1 MANKYSKYQLQ
12 PFASQYVDPKSGK
25 IAEILRER
33 YDQNKAQADLI
44 DRTMAN
50 TNVLGGDSHHL
61 SAAKEEIRGA
71 MSGIAKSGNYEDAGL
86 IISEQISGLQTN
98 EALIAAQKSYEARQA
113 ELKWQAEARTKGLQV
128 IDFGK
133 DASESHSSWVEDPET
148 GLMKSNI
155 YQSASEPM
163 LDYNGAMKKYV
174 GTIKGD
180 VSKARADQLAY
191 RIMGGYL
198 RGPEGKQDL
207 RRLMQVELDQSLPE
221 EQREELAYQDIL
233 KRIKIHT
240 DQQIHMSNETKKL
253 NAQQASVQNEI
264 MGGSMVSTS
273 TGYVAV
279 DLDDIDSKGVF
290 DGNILNLTSK
300 IIEAR
305 QDGNDKLAKDYQ
317 QMLDTLGNKM
327 YENGQLSEEEYKS
340 YKEFEMDLWDN
351 PGSLDNE
358 DFAKFGNMIKY
369 MTEDRWVPDFT
380 MQNGR
385 LDDWWDRT
393 KTSLSVAAGVSGASA
408 LGTGIGSFVVTP
420 IAMTAAALGSTADLA
435 VTLASGWADGFG
447 NVRDVARPQTTD
459 LGIVDSE
466 ITQLMQNVENIDRIN
481 TILGTKFTEDEI
493 PALKDAATKYYNYKV
508 QQGDAIHEKVDAYDG
523 SVFEGEVWQPSVSE
537 EGSKAAVGIDKAF
550 KKFNASDFRWVG
562 VPEDSDKFQEI
573 VDAGKNRGA
582 NGEHLG
588 LVFQGIVSP
597 NLKHMQPTR
606 VCFSV
611 NGKPVF
617 AEYKPSADYGI
628 RKLSGA
634 IADATGKLNFAVMD
648 EVIGMLK
655 NADDPNV
662 PDLAAATL
670 QSVKLLGGQKGLSEA
685 ESHETFQEVMKQYL
699 NDIPK
704 VRHQIESYRLALAQ
718 GTTMTPDQVEMAV
731 NQFIFEGTEESPALI
746 KYDYKLR

>member
-1 MANKYSKYQLQ
+1 
-12 PFASQYVDPKSGK
+12 
-25 IAEILRER
+25 
-33 YDQNKAQADLI
+33 
-44 DRTMAN
+44 
-50 TNVLGGDSHHL
+50 
-61 SAAKEEIRGA
+61 
-71 MSGIAKSGNYEDAGL
+71 
-86 IISEQISGLQTN
+86 
-98 EALIAAQKSYEARQA
+98 
-113 ELKWQAEARTKGLQV
+113 
-128 IDFGK
+128 
-133 DASESHSSWVEDPET
+133 
-148 GLMKSNI
+148 
-155 YQSASEPM
+155 
-163 LDYNGAMKKYV
+163 
-174 GTIKGD
+174 
-180 VSKARADQLAY
+180 
-191 RIMGGYL
+191 
-198 RGPEGKQDL
+198 
-207 RRLMQVELDQSLPE
+207 
-221 EQREELAYQDIL
+221 
-233 KRIKIHT
+233 
-240 DQQIHMSNETKKL
+240 
-253 NAQQASVQNEI
+253 
-264 MGGSMVSTS
+264 
-273 TGYVAV
+273 
-279 DLDDIDSKGVF
+279 
-290 DGNILNLTSK
+290 
-300 IIEAR
+300 
-305 QDGNDKLAKDYQ
+305 
-317 QMLDTLGNKM
+317 MLDTLGNKM
-327 YENGQLSEEEYKS
+327 YEHGQLSEEEYKS

-351 PGSLDNE
+351 PGSLDSG

-369 MTEDRWVPDFT
+369 MTEDRWMPDFT
-380 MQNGR
+380 MQNGK

-393 KTSLSVAAGVSGASA
+393 KTSMNVALGVSGASA
-408 LGTGIGSFVVTP
+408 LGTGAGSFVVTP

-435 VTLASGWADGFG
+435 VTLASGWVDGFS
-447 NVRDVARPQTTD
+447 NVRSSGRAQYQD

-466 ITQLMQNVENIDRIN
+466 LTQLMQNVENLDRVN
-481 TILGTKFTEDEI
+481 TVLGTKFTEDEL
-493 PALKDAATKYYNYKV
+493 PMLKDAATKYYNYKI
-508 QQGDAIHEKVDAYDG
+508 QQGDAIHEKVDSYDG

-562 VPEDSDKFQEI
+562 VPEDSAKFKEI
-573 VDAGKNRGA
+573 VNASKNRGA

-718 GTTMTPDQVEMAV
+718 GTTMAPDQIEMAV